1 MIRLD
6 ARMRADINGALD
18 DGYPIVV
25 CAATPEGTPA
35 VSFRGTA
42 QTFGDDGLA
51 FWVRNQEASETLRAI
66 AVNPVVAAVYANM
79 PARRH
84 YTMLGRARVELDAA
98 VRRQVF
104 ENSPASERARDPE
117 RTGVAVVVELE
128 SVRGRG
134 PEGPVAMSRSG

>member
-1 MIRLD
+1 MIRFD

-42 QTFGDDGLA
+42 QTFGEDGLA
-51 FWVRNQEASETLRAI
+51 FWVRNQDVSETVRAI
-66 AVNPVVAAVYANM
+66 AVNPVVAVVYANM

-84 YTMLGRARVELDAA
+84 YTTLGRARVEPDAA

-104 ENSPASERARDPE
+104 ENSPASERARDPD

-134 PEGPVAMSRSG
+134 SDGPVAMSREG